1 MPTNPPQTRRRY
13 LRRVIGGSLAGLG
26 GCSGNLRENETVTDS
41 SPTKSESDEHSMP
54 TEEPQVVRLSPVE
67 DSREVWSTGLTTIY
81 PTDLIGCLQ
90 EAASHDRTIRKRVS
104 TDQKMPEPPLQV
116 LRRVRF
122 VELPD
127 ARYLDDSD
135 SMTGYYELD
144 VEAGPY
150 YEMSLN
156 AEPATPPSDAVV
168 TPVEDLDKERREFVI
183 TAIKDDT
190 EGSRVDSDTAL
201 GGWVRESFIDTYY
214 RYEGD
219 TYCGYEIQRTDAA
232 STSTEAW
239 YRLSASPSREYDD
252 ATYLLLP
259 ALVDTVRTELDAVG
273 IRERADEFV
282 VEDPSEPL
290 VAFADQMAMLVTHIT
305 IFRIRVETR

>member
-1 MPTNPPQTRRRY
+1 MPTDPPQTRRRY
-13 LRRVIGGSLAGLG
+13 LRRVIAGSLAGLG
-26 GCSGNLRENETVTDS
+26 GCSGDLTENGTVTDS
-41 SPTKSESDEHSMP
+41 SPTESASDEHNTS

-67 DSREVWSTGLTTIY
+67 DPREVWSTGLTTIY
-81 PTDLIGCLQ
+81 PTDLIGWLQ
-90 EAASHDRTIRKRVS
+90 EVASHDRTIRKRVS
-104 TDQKMPEPPLQV
+104 TGQEMPNPPLQV
-116 LRRVRF
+116 LRRIRF

-127 ARYLDDSD
+127 APYLNDADLI
-135 SMTGYYELD
+135 TGYYELD

-150 YEMSLN
+150 YEMILN

-168 TPVEDLDKERREFVI
+168 TPVADLDKERREFVI

-190 EGSRVDSDTAL
+190 EGSRVGSDTAL
-201 GGWVRESFIDTYY
+201 AGWVRESFIDTYY

-219 TYCGYEIQRTDAA
+219 TYRGYEVQRTDAE

-239 YRLSASPSREYDD
+239 YTLSASPSREYDD

-259 ALVDTVRTELDAVG
+259 DLVDAVRAELDAVG
-273 IRERADEFV
+273 LRERASEFV

-290 VAFADQMAMLVTHIT
+290 VAFAEQMAMLVTHIT
-305 IFRIRVETR
+305 IFRVRVETR